1 MAQAMRALPLTMLGL
16 SVLLATPAAAQT
28 YGNTSHPVCLQ
39 VFGRL
44 SHIDCSYAS
53 IEQCRPSAAGRAA
66 QCIANPYYA
75 GQIRRRHASRHH
87 RHRVY

>member
-1 MAQAMRALPLTMLGL
+1 MAQAMRDLRLTMLGFCA
-16 SVLLATPAAAQT
+16 LLAATPASAQT
-28 YGNTSHPVCLQ
+28 YGNTSFPVCLQ

-53 IEQCRPSAAGRAA
+53 IEQCRRSAAGRAA

-75 GQIRRRHASRHH
+75 GQMAAPRGRHH
-87 RHRVY
+87 KRRVY

>member
-1 MAQAMRALPLTMLGL
+1 
-16 SVLLATPAAAQT
+16 
-28 YGNTSHPVCLQ
+28 VCLQ

-75 GQIRRRHASRHH
+75 GQMAAPRGRHH
-87 RHRVY
+87 KRRVY

>member
-1 MAQAMRALPLTMLGL
+1 MAQAMRALPLTMLGFCA
-16 SVLLATPAAAQT
+16 LLAAAPAPAQT

-75 GQIRRRHASRHH
+75 GQMAAPRGRHH
-87 RHRVY
+87 KRRVY